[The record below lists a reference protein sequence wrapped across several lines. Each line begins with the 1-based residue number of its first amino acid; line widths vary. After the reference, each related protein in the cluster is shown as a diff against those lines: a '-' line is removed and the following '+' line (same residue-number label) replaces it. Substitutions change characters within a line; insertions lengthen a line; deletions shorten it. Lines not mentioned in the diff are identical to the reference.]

1 MREYYDRRAPE
12 YDASAYEAADA
23 AEVAS
28 LTAWVAGLAPG
39 RVLDVACGTGYLT
52 RFLRG
57 EIVALDQSRAMLAIA
72 RERLPGAELVRADV
86 PPLPFEDH
94 SFDRVFTGH
103 FYGHLASVSD
113 RERFVAEAL
122 RVAPELVVVEQA
134 WRLGLPHET
143 WERRELLDGSRHEVF
158 KRYFRADEL
167 REELHGEVALE
178 TPGVIALVARRSGR
192 FRGM

>member
-28 LTAWVAGLAPG
+28 LTAWVAALAPG

-52 RFLRG
+52 RSLRG

-72 RERLPGAELVRADV
+72 RDRLPGAELVRADV
-86 PPLPFEDH
+86 PPLPFEDD

-103 FYGHLASVSD
+103 FYGHLASVSE

-134 WRLGLPHET
+134 WRPGLPRET

-158 KRYFRADEL
+158 KRYFGADEL

-178 TPGVIALVARRSGR
+178 TPNFIALIARRRRR